1 MGDERFPVTPDLK
14 VRGIEGLRVIDAS
27 HNSVMLN
34 LLQHPFY
41 LLNGWWRPRNGPC
54 DNFGDINFG

>member
-41 LLNGWWRPRNGPC
+41 LLNGWWRPRNEP
-54 DNFGDINFG
+54 